1 VSGTT
6 APGDPGESVEITQLT
21 AVDRGTLADF
31 SCRGY
36 REPWTDLVE
45 EMVRCHLADALD
57 IDGVSALGLWRD
69 EQLCAVVA
77 WRIDSSSGVCR
88 SILLAVRNGHRR
100 RGYGRRLKAEL
111 VDRARRSGAVAVV
124 SEVHWDNDPMIE
136 LNAQLGANV
145 EQIEGD
151 TDHCLC
157 VIPL

>member
-1 VSGTT
+1 
-6 APGDPGESVEITQLT
+6 
-21 AVDRGTLADF
+21 
-31 SCRGY
+31 
-36 REPWTDLVE
+36 
-45 EMVRCHLADALD
+45 
-57 IDGVSALGLWRD
+57 
-69 EQLCAVVA
+69 
-77 WRIDSSSGVCR
+77 
-88 SILLAVRNGHRR
+88 
-100 RGYGRRLKAEL
+100 